1 MALSIMPSELKHLN
15 SRLKTSSLRKKKY
28 IYILGV
34 SSMHSDVVFVRRQR
48 KKQLIQK
55 MLYYTMLVIA

>member
-1 MALSIMPSELKHLN
+1 MPSELKHLN
-15 SRLKTSSLRKKKY
+15 SRLKTSSLRKKIN